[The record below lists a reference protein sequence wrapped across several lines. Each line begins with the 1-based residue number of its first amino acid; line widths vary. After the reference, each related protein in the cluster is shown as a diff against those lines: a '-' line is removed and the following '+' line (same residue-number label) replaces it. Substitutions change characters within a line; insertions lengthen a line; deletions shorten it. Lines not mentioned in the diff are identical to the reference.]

1 MYIVFKGAIPLPP
14 STLRENENV
23 MCEFLLEI
31 NKVSVCLSIYVLILT
46 DLIGGIGGSLGMAT
60 GWRYII

>member
-23 MCEFLLEI
+23 MYEFLLEI

-46 DLIGGIGGSLGMAT
+46 A
-60 GWRYII
+60 